1 MRKYTSKAGR
11 TTTYDFDFEIK
22 QDIKTIQELI
32 ATLEKPHILTTEWH
46 PISSPVYPDYNF
58 IWTDMLQHILG
69 EYEEILDASD
79 EDVAWTEQRNK
90 DYLYVAFRKVTF
102 KPETQKRLRAYLQE
116 YKDDLTKIYE
126 EWAEE
131 ERQKAEAKKA
141 RLAQWHEV
149 EVYELIKPHRG
160 ELGTDG
166 YKDALYSNGKT
177 QIRVVSRDIFDF
189 GKDHYPK
196 RLAGTKDVFNRSKW
210 TEEEASLIKWL
221 VEFGEF
227 RGRVRM

>member
-1 MRKYTSKAGR
+1 MKKYTSKAGR
-11 TTTYDFDFEIK
+11 SNIYDFDFEVSE
-22 QDIKTIQELI
+22 DIKTIQSLI
-32 ATLEKPHILTTEWH
+32 EALEKPHILTTEWH

-58 IWTDMLQHILG
+58 IWTDMLKHILG
-69 EYEEILDASD
+69 EYEEILAASD

-149 EVYELIKPHRG
+149 EVYELIKPRGG

-177 QIRVVSRDIFDF
+177 QIRAVSRDIFDF
-189 GKDHYPK
+189 GKYHYPK
-196 RLAGTKDVFNRSKW
+196 RLAGMKDVVNRSEW

-227 RGRVRM
+227 RGSVRM